1 MERRPPADRF
11 RFDGETMLVAGTAS
25 DPIDKRLVISKLR
38 VLQVVGRRSAGS
50 LIEATV
56 VPAVLFYVFFVFT
69 GPTAAMLAALA
80 WSYGSVLR
88 RVVARQHVPGVL
100 QLACVALT
108 VRTIIGIAAGT
119 FIYFLQP
126 IATTVALGL
135 VFLGSML
142 VGRPL
147 IARMASDFCPLHRDI
162 ARRPAIAQLFS
173 RLTLLWAATHLL
185 SAAVSFS
192 LLMSLPPATFLA
204 LKSFIS
210 LAITISAIVLT
221 VSWSVHT
228 ARSENLVFAS
238 VTA

>member
-1 MERRPPADRF
+1 MEWRPPTPRAAFERD
-11 RFDGETMLVAGTAS
+11 TMLVAATPS
-25 DPIDKRLVISKLR
+25 DPIDKRLTISKLR

-56 VPAVLFYVFFVFT
+56 VPAVLFYVFFVVA
-69 GPTAAMLAALA
+69 GPNAAMLAALA

-88 RVVARQHVPGVL
+88 RIVARQRVPGVL

-135 VFLGSML
+135 VFLGSLL

-147 IARMASDFCPLHRDI
+147 IARMASDFCPLHHDI
-162 ARRPAIAQLFS
+162 AGRPAIARLFS
-173 RLTLLWAATHLL
+173 RLTLLWAGTHLL

-192 LLMSLPPATFLA
+192 LLMSLSTATFLA
-204 LKSFIS
+204 LKSFVS
-210 LAITISAIVLT
+210 FGITVGAIVLT
-221 VSWSVHT
+221 VSWSIQT